1 MGFGMTNAPETELL
15 LTLHSVSSMTEE
27 RLGRIGDVF
36 DSFPGFRPK
45 LVGSDPPRIPVGDS
59 LKQMLQSEPKP
70 IQWTGGTRR
79 SWADNTMW
87 DFGLYETWDLMGE
100 LGREE
105 IVRGRQRIDISL
117 PRSHVDSAGGLE
129 ELVRFAAEL
138 GDAMGACYGFGCT
151 GQIYDRLDTWY
162 DEDQWGRPDT
172 TVGLGS
178 VYWLQY
184 LGPAF
189 TERFPALLELEGSVL
204 LPTGAVQYRASR
216 EPLDLIDIDMGPLG
230 APWKQE
236 LLGAL
241 GPEAFAFHTEGNP
254 ALPTEAEHIAHDPHA
269 EPLPADL
276 AESVRRAHREREG
289 KRAADYEK
297 ASHRRRR
304 LEDRRVHP
312 ELTGD
317 EQEWSTSLDADQF
330 PRWWRAARSALGI
343 MVTGPYAGALARE
356 IANGPAGSSG
366 AVVLECRLGVFEL
379 SWWFDD
385 AEDID
390 LTIIG
395 PDRLVEIVDDI

>member
-1 MGFGMTNAPETELL
+1 MTNASETQLL
-15 LTLHSVSSMTEE
+15 LTLHSVCSMTDA

-59 LKQMLQSEPKP
+59 LKQLLLNEPKP

-79 SWADNTMW
+79 SWADDTIW

-105 IVRGRQRIDISL
+105 IVRGRHRIDLSL
-117 PRSHVDSAGGLE
+117 PRSHVEIAGGLE

-138 GDAMGACYGFGCT
+138 GDAMGACFGFACT
-151 GQIYDRLDTWY
+151 GQIYDRLDAWY
-162 DEDQWGRPDT
+162 DEDRWGRPDT

-189 TERFPALLELEGSVL
+189 TERFPALLELEGSML
-204 LPTGAVQYRASR
+204 RPTGAVQYRTSR
-216 EPLDLIDIDMGPLG
+216 EPLDHIDVDMGPLG

-236 LLGAL
+236 LLEAL
-241 GPEAFAFHTEGNP
+241 GPEAFAFHDDGNP
-254 ALPTEAEHIAHDPHA
+254 ALPTEAEHIAHDPNA

-276 AESVRRAHREREG
+276 AESVRRAYRSREE
-289 KRAADYEK
+289 KRAPEYEK

-304 LEDRRVHP
+304 LEGRRAHS
-312 ELTGD
+312 ELSGGD
-317 EQEWSTSLDADQF
+317 QEWSSNLDADQF
-330 PRWWRAARSALGI
+330 PRWWRGARRALGI
-343 MVTGPYAGALARE
+343 TVSGPYAGALARE
-356 IANGPAGSSG
+356 IANGPMGSSG
-366 AVVLECRLGVFEL
+366 AVVLECRFGVFEL

-385 AEDID
+385 AEAVD

-395 PDRLVEIVDDI
+395 PAKLLEIVDEI